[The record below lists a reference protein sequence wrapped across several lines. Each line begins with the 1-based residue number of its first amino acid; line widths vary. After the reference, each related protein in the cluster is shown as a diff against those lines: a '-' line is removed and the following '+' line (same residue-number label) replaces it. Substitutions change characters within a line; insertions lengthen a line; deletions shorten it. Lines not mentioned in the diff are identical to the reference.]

1 METAIPPALKRVRN
15 ERRVTPLELDCDFAG
30 SCAGSERGPAG
41 SFLFDIVFTHL
52 RGLVAVK
59 IPIVGR

>member
-15 ERRVTPLELDCDFAG
+15 ERRVTPLASVCDFTR
-30 SCAGSERGPAG
+30 SCAGSELGPAG

-59 IPIVGR
+59 KS